1 MHLQITSTFIQV
13 QWEYLS
19 STDPVH
25 VGLWECKHSLLCLCR
40 WVGVFM
46 VHGELDYRHYP
57 RKSAPLWRFHCTS
70 HSIQSCICTNSKYLA
85 LGYLPPLPCQRDL
98 VAWATRLLF
107 KGFHVNKKPGDG
119 KFFIWFIFR
128 CTWHFCYSF
137 MEILF
142 TAQLWSMFC
151 RQNIPAWRARYS
163 CIHF

>member
-1 MHLQITSTFIQV
+1 MWVCGNASTAFCVYADGWVSSWCTGSWITAIILENQHL
-13 QWEYLS
+13 YK
-19 STDPVH
+19 P
-25 VGLWECKHSLLCLCR
+25 
-40 WVGVFM
+40 
-46 VHGELDYRHYP
+46 
-57 RKSAPLWRFHCTS
+57 WRFHCTS

-163 CIHF
+163 CIHL